1 MPSLPNEIWF
11 EILSALDIWD
21 LWVLRRVSKMWCQ
34 HILAMASE
42 LATQS
47 SVDLFVAGAHEID
60 EYHWEGHNMSRRT
73 TYNTSTQMIHFWFN
87 ANHWSPEYYL
97 EEPISEDSKPWFLPK
112 YTQSIRRNVF
122 HPNRVIAI

>member
-21 LWVLRRVSKMWCQ
+21 VWVLRRVSKMWCH

-42 LATQS
+42 FATQS

-60 EYHWEGHNMSRRT
+60 EYHWEGHNMSSRT
-73 TYNTSTQMIHFWFN
+73 TYNTSTQMIHFWIN
-87 ANHWSPEYYL
+87 ANHWSPEYEL
-97 EEPISEDSKPWFLPK
+97 EEPISEDSRP
-112 YTQSIRRNVF
+112 
-122 HPNRVIAI
+122 